1 MDNTLD
7 EIINKNKLLED
18 KILISEKEFNKTKEH
33 LKNILL
39 KKLKHFS

>member
-18 KILISEKEFNKTKEH
+18 KILENELNTTKEH
-33 LKNILL
+33 LK
-39 KKLKHFS
+39 K